1 MRLAVVIPVLNE
13 ADAVGAALARLQ
25 PLRERGASVIVVD
38 GGSTDDTA
46 ERARAGADCVLDAPR
61 GRAVQMNRG
70 AEVALRDGAVDA
82 LLFLH
87 ADTRLP
93 ERADESI
100 ATACRGR
107 PMAWGRFDVRIAGH
121 APGLRLVGTLMN
133 LRSRLTGICTGD
145 QCMFATRALFEA
157 LGGFA
162 PIPLMED
169 IDFSRRARRVTR
181 PRALRAVATTSGRRW
196 DRHGVARTVVLMWR
210 LRLAYFLGADPA
222 RLADDYRDAR

>member
-1 MRLAVVIPVLNE
+1 MRLAVIVPVLNE
-13 ADAVGAALARLQ
+13 ADTVGEALARLQ
-25 PLRERGASVIVVD
+25 PLRKRGASVIVVD
-38 GGSTDDTA
+38 GSSTDATA

-70 AEVALRDGAVDA
+70 AEVALRDDAVEA

-93 ERADESI
+93 DRADESI
-100 ATACRGR
+100 AAAIRDR
-107 PMAWGRFDVRIAGH
+107 SMAWGRFDVRIAGE
-121 APGLRLVGTLMN
+121 AAGLRLVGTLMN

-145 QCMFATRALFEA
+145 QCLFATRQLFEA
-157 LGGFA
+157 LGGFS

-169 IDFSRRARRVTR
+169 IDFSRRARRLAR
-181 PRALRAVATTSGRRW
+181 PRALREVATTSGRRW

-210 LRLAYFLGADPA
+210 LRLAYYLGADPA